1 MSKDHAEYLTDEQIA
16 AEVERLKRDIE
27 EGKISED
34 EAERDAYFNDPA
46 NAEEIAQTFARMK
59 LVEDLYKA
67 RHEAGLTQQEVAER
81 MGAKQSYVAELERGR
96 KNVTLSTLV
105 KYAAACGKKVAITML

>member
-16 AEVERLKRDIE
+16 AEVANLAKNLDAIYE
-27 EGKISED
+27 EQSR
-34 EAERDAYFNDPA
+34 ERDAYFTDPA
-46 NAEEIAQTFARMK
+46 NAEEIDQMFARMK

-67 RHEAGLTQQEVAER
+67 RHDAGLTQQEVADR

>member
-1 MSKDHAEYLTDEQIA
+1 MREQREYTDEELIA
-16 AEVERLKRDIE
+16 EIDDIVSHPE
-27 EGKISED
+27 KVTED
-34 EAERDAYFNDPA
+34 QAERDAYFTDPA
-46 NAEEIAQTFARMK
+46 NAEEIDQMFARMK

-67 RHEAGLTQQEVAER
+67 RHDAGLTQQEVADR

>member
-16 AEVERLKRDIE
+16 AEVERLKREIE

-34 EAERDAYFNDPA
+34 EAERDAYFTDPA
-46 NAEEIAQTFARMK
+46 NAEEIDQMFARMK

-67 RHEAGLTQQEVAER
+67 RHDAGLTQQEVADR
-81 MGAKQSYVAELERGR
+81 MGAKQSYIAELERGR